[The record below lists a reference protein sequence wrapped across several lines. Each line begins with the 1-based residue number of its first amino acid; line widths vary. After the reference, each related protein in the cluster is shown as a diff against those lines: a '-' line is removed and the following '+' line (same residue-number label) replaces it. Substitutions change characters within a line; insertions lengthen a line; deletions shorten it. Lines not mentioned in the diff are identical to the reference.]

1 MIALI
6 RPPVRTAGYIGLGGA
21 SARALLLGVNGC
33 DNFGC
38 VPAADAPARTE
49 TFRDSDRDPAYA
61 RYVLGI
67 LFLVYVVNFIDRQ
80 ILSILLDPI
89 KQDLGASDTE
99 MGFLTGFAFA
109 IFYTG
114 FGIPIARWAD
124 RGVRRSIMAMGLT
137 MWSAMTAVCGLAQ
150 SFAQLAVARIG
161 VGVGEAAC
169 SPPAHSLISDYFP
182 PQYRVTAFSVY
193 NLGIP
198 VGVMLGYLAGGWIV
212 EAFDWRTAFFVAGVP
227 GLFLALVLRFTVREP
242 PRGMSEVISGDSA
255 SPDTS
260 GESLGDVMR
269 FLFSLRTFVLIS
281 VASGF
286 SAFASYGFGSW
297 VPAFLGRVHGMS
309 SGEIGTWIGLE
320 SGIGGIL
327 GIVLTGILADR
338 LGRRDPRWYLW
349 ISAGSIAVYVPFTIA
364 FLLLTD
370 PTSALISYFVPCALS
385 SVYLA
390 PTLALS
396 HQLVGLRMRA
406 VASAISMFILNLI
419 GMGLGPQAVG
429 VLSDLYAP
437 EYGDESLRWSLLV
450 VLGSK
455 VLAIGLFL
463 TAGRFIRDD
472 LRAKDRLQTASMP
485 AQVRP

>member
-1 MIALI
+1 MGSSAGTRRCVSVCIVPDAEALN
-6 RPPVRTAGYIGLGGA
+6 RPSPPEQA
-21 SARALLLGVNGC
+21 N
-33 DNFGC
+33 
-38 VPAADAPARTE
+38 
-49 TFRDSDRDPAYA
+49 RDPGYA
-61 RYVLGI
+61 RYVLGV
-67 LFLVYVVNFIDRQ
+67 LFLVYVVNFVDRQ

-89 KQDLGASDTE
+89 KKDLGASDTQ

-124 RGVRRSIMAMGLT
+124 KGVRRSIMALGLT

-150 SFAQLAVARIG
+150 NYTQLAVARIG

-182 PQYRVTAFSVY
+182 PERRVTAFSIY
-193 NLGIP
+193 NIGIP

-212 EAFDWRTAFFVAGVP
+212 EYFDWRVAFFAAGVP

-242 PRGMSEVISGDSA
+242 PRGMSETVSVEAADQSV
-255 SPDTS
+255 T
-260 GESLGDVMR
+260 EVLR
-269 FLFSLRTFVLIS
+269 FLFSLRTFVLMS
-281 VASGF
+281 FASGF
-286 SAFASYGFGSW
+286 SAFAAYGFGSW

-320 SGIGGIL
+320 SGLGGIVGL
-327 GIVLTGILADR
+327 LLTGLLADR

-349 ISAGSIAVYVPFTIA
+349 ISAISIAIYVPFTIA
-364 FLLLTD
+364 FLLLAD
-370 PTSALISYFVPCALS
+370 PTIALLSYIVPCMLS

-390 PTLALS
+390 PTLALT

-406 VASAISMFILNLI
+406 VASAIGMFILNLI

-429 VLSDLYAP
+429 ILSDVFAP
-437 EYGDESLRWSLLV
+437 EHGAESLRWALLV

-455 VLAIGLFL
+455 ALAVAFYLL
-463 TAGRFIRDD
+463 AARSVHHD
-472 LRAKDRLQTASMP
+472 LGAKHRLDAPSEAVP
-485 AQVRP
+485 H